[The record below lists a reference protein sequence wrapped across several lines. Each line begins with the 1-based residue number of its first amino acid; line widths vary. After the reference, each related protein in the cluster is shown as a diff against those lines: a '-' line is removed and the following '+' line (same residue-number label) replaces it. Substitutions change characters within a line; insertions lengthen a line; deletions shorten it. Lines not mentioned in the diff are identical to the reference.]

1 MTRADRLWLTFCLS
15 MLLTEPAVTCMAI
28 YASFVFA
35 LIYMFLEVIPIVYLE
50 GRHWS
55 PVVSTLPYLS
65 IFVGVLLAVFVNL
78 ANQPLYAKAMTKN
91 NNKPVPE
98 ARLPPIIIGIVL
110 LVIGMFW
117 FAWTAE
123 PRIHW
128 ILPTIALG
136 MSETL
141 PHVKPFCLTLSQHSS
156 VRVLISSS
164 SSASTF
170 LLTRTA
176 CMRPAPWP
184 PTHFFARFSPAGCH
198 WRQDPCFPPWAL
210 GRR

>member
-1 MTRADRLWLTFCLS
+1 

-50 GRHWS
+50 GRHFS

-65 IFVGVLLAVFVNL
+65 MFIGVLLAVFVNL
-78 ANQPLYAKAMTKN
+78 ANQPLYAKAMVKN

-98 ARLPPIIIGIVL
+98 ARLPPIVIGIVL
-110 LVIGMFW
+110 LVVGMFW

-123 PRIHW
+123 PRFHW
-128 ILPTIALG
+128 ILPTVALG
-136 MSETL
+136 MLRTL
-141 PHVKPFCLTLSQHSS
+141 RPPLALDNLCLIAMQHLLARASTL
-156 VRVLISSS
+156 SS

-170 LLTRTA
+170 LWTRMA
-176 CMRPAPWP
+176 CMPPAPWP
-184 PTHFFARFSPAGCH
+184 PTHFSGRCSRAGCR
-198 WRQDPCFPPWAL
+198 WRRDPCSIPWAS